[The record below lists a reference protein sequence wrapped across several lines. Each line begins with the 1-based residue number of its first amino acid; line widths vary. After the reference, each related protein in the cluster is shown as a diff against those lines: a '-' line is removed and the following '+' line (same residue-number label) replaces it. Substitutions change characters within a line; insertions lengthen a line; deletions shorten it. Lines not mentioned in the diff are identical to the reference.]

1 MAADK
6 VKRAERMVA
15 LTQVLMAKP
24 NVLIPLTT
32 LAERFGTAKSTISED
47 LLSVRESLRLSY
59 QGRLETLPGAAGG
72 VRYVPE
78 ISEREAGL
86 VLHELALKLSS
97 PERIVA
103 GAFLYMTDLLF
114 NPAVLRPLGL
124 IFAGAFRQ
132 HKPDA
137 IVTVETKGIPLALVT
152 AEALGL
158 PMVVV
163 RHGNKV
169 TEGSSVSINYLS
181 GSSGRIQTM
190 SLSRRALDPGTK
202 VLLIDDF
209 MKAGSTARALI
220 NLMTEFEAT
229 VAGIGVLMETA
240 LTREPKLVEDYL
252 ALLRLEEFDP
262 VSGITVVRPVPSQVE
277 GQ

>member
-1 MAADK
+1 MTTADK
-6 VKRAERMVA
+6 VKRAKRMVA
-15 LTQVLMAKP
+15 ITQVLMAKP
-24 NVLIPLTT
+24 NVIVPLNT

-47 LLSVRESLRLSY
+47 LLSVRESLRLSQ

-78 ISEREAGL
+78 ISKSEAER
-86 VLHELALKLSS
+86 VLQELAQELSR

-114 NPAVLRPLGL
+114 NPSVLRPVGL

-132 HKPDA
+132 AKPDV

-152 AEALGL
+152 SEALGV
-158 PMVVV
+158 PMVVA

-190 SLSRRALDPGTK
+190 SLSRRALDPGTR

-209 MKAGSTARALI
+209 MKAGSTARGLI
-220 NLMTEFEAT
+220 NLMAEFEVT
-229 VAGIGVLMETA
+229 VVGTGVLMETA
-240 LTREPKLVEDYL
+240 FRHEPKLVENYL

-262 VSGITVVRPVPSQVE
+262 LSVRPAYL
-277 GQ
+277 